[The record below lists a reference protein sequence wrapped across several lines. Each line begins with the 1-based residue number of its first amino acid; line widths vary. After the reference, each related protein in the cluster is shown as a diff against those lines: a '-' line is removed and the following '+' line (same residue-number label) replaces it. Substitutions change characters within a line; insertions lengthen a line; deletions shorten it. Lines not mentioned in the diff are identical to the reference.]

1 MSETTKT
8 PNSALI
14 ESLFKAGAHFALSRA
29 RRHPSSKNF
38 IFGSKNRVE
47 IFDLEKTSE
56 ALEKA
61 KEYVKN
67 LGSEGKQILF
77 VGGKSEARVAVQKGA
92 ESIGMP
98 FVAGRWIGGTFTNY
112 SEIKRR
118 IEKMESQISKREN
131 GELLKYTKKERL
143 MIDREIDNLQKF
155 FGGLVL
161 MKEMPK
167 AIFVIDAKREEI
179 AVDEANKT
187 GIPVIAVC
195 NSDCDLNKVQQAIPG
210 NDGAQASIAFFVN
223 QIIAAYQEGKKNP
236 KKVPVATPAATLA
249 SAQASASAHVQ
260 TTTSPAVAR
269 KA

>member
-1 MSETTKT
+1 MTEVKTTPHKG
-8 PNSALI
+8 LI
-14 ESLFKAGAHFALSRA
+14 DSMFQAGAHFAFSRA
-29 RRHPSSKNF
+29 RRHPSAKNF
-38 IFGSKNRVE
+38 IFGTKNRVE
-47 IFDLEKTSE
+47 IFDLEKSSE

-61 KEYVKN
+61 KEYVKM

-77 VGGKSEARVAVQKGA
+77 VGGKSEARAAVQKGA
-92 ESIGMP
+92 ELIGMP

-118 IEKMESQISKREN
+118 IEKMESQIAKREN

-167 AIFVIDAKREEI
+167 AIFVIDSKREEI
-179 AVDEANKT
+179 AVAEANKT
-187 GIPVIAVC
+187 GVPVVALAS
-195 NSDCDLNKVQQAIPG
+195 SDCDLNKVQHAIPG
-210 NDGAQASIAFFVN
+210 NDGAAASITFFVN
-223 QIIAAYQEGKKNP
+223 QIVAAYQEGKKNP
-236 KKVPVATPAATLA
+236 KVAPAPKAPAAPTASTAPVATP
-249 SAQASASAHVQ
+249 V
-260 TTTSPAVAR
+260 